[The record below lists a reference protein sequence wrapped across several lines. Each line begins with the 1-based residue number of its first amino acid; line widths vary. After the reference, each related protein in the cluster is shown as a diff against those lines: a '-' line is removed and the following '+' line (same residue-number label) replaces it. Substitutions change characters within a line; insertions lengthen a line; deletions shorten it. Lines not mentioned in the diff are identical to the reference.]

1 MHEFSIV
8 SSLIENCERIAK
20 ENNAKL
26 VVEVYLEIGR
36 RSGVNAVLLQRAFEE
51 FKIGSVCERAKL
63 LVEEVEVEV
72 FCEFCKKQS
81 QVVEI
86 CYTKCPLCQN
96 EGVKIVKGTEMLIKR
111 LVME

>member
-8 SSLIENCERIAK
+8 ASLIENCERIAK
-20 ENNAKL
+20 ENNA
-26 VVEVYLEIGR
+26 ESIFEIYLEIGR
-36 RSGVNAVLLQRAFEE
+36 RSGVNAALLQRAFEE
-51 FKIGSVCERAKL
+51 FKVGSMCDGAKL
-63 LVEEVEVEV
+63 FIEDVEVEV